1 LIHAIFLGK
10 QATSNKQQATR
21 DVSWV
26 MLVSPLILAVLCIVF
41 GIFAY
46 VIPLKYFIVPA
57 LHGNLE
63 IIGMW
68 PSLKAALFL
77 VIGLGAGFLVYLL
90 GNFKGVRETPPYI
103 GGEELKEDMRLS
115 GTEFYNTVR
124 ETGVLKSIY
133 EKAERGIFDIY
144 EQGKNLVFGI
154 GRVFQ
159 YLHNGI
165 LPTYMVWMLLG
176 MIGLFLFLMR

>member
-1 LIHAIFLGK
+1 
-10 QATSNKQQATR
+10 
-21 DVSWV
+21 
-26 MLVSPLILAVLCIVF
+26 
-41 GIFAY
+41 
-46 VIPLKYFIVPA
+46 
-57 LHGNLE
+57 
-63 IIGMW
+63 
-68 PSLKAALFL
+68 L